1 MPPQPPSTFGV
12 SSEWAKYQFW
22 ANYPFKVALSCLSL
36 IPSLQLSLVRPKL
49 PEIATVKASGVRPF
63 PGWRYHPGEACSASF
78 ALCRT
83 VRGSLAD
90 KILFMMLLL
99 CFPPSDLPGCF
110 ILISF
115 SVLLSLY
122 FQTNLISFWSVTKES
137 LSVSVCDVLETS
149 QSLWTVSGKH
159 NWRARI
165 SLKQFHGSFG
175 KN

>member
-1 MPPQPPSTFGV
+1 MPPQPPSTFGA
-12 SSEWAKYQFW
+12 SSEWVKYQFW

-36 IPSLQLSLVRPKL
+36 IPFLQLVRPKL
-49 PEIATVKASGVRPF
+49 PETVKASGVKPF

-78 ALCRT
+78 ALRRT
-83 VRGSLAD
+83 VRESLAD

-99 CFPPSDLPGCF
+99 CFPPSDLSGCF

-159 NWRARI
+159 TWRLRV
-165 SLKQFHGSFG
+165 SLKQFRGSFG